1 MQVLV
6 LGGGLVGSAIAR
18 NLSRDESL
26 TITVADYSPK
36 VCQSLKEQFGLST
49 TQLNVSDTKAL
60 TGAVRN
66 SDLVIGAVPGS
77 LGFAM
82 LQTVIRA
89 KKDIVDISF
98 FPEDPLT
105 LHQLAVDHGV
115 TAVVDAGVAPGLSN
129 LVLGRYQRE
138 YDPLD
143 YFACYVGGL
152 PKLRKWP
159 FEYQSVFSP
168 ADVIE
173 IYTRP
178 VRMKIGGQLV
188 TREALTE
195 RELIDLPR
203 IGTLEAANTDGLRT
217 LLSTV
222 QVPNMLEKTLRYPGH
237 FERMQ
242 LLRDTGFFSSESLD
256 IEGHPVA
263 PLDVTSELLFQTWQP
278 EENGYDLTVMR
289 IILSGLLDGR
299 HITTT
304 MDMFDEYD
312 QVTDTTSMARTTG
325 YTCAAVA
332 RLLMAVTYRNPGI
345 RPLEYLGEDKE
356 VYRLLLKDLAEWG
369 IAFNI
374 TQTAAED

>member
-18 NLSRDESL
+18 NLSRDENL
-26 TITVADYSPK
+26 AITVADYSQE
-36 VCQSLKEQFGLST
+36 VC
-49 TQLNVSDTKAL
+49 KAL
-60 TGAVRN
+60 TDQYGLHSIQLDASDKRTLTKAV
-66 SDLVIGAVPGS
+66 SDVDLVVGAIPGS

-82 LQTVIRA
+82 LETVIRA
-89 KKDIVDISF
+89 EKDIVDISF

-115 TAVVDAGVAPGLSN
+115 TAVVDAGLAPGLSN

-143 YFACYVGGL
+143 HFACYVGGL
-152 PKLRKWP
+152 PTLRKWP

-173 IYTRP
+173 EYIRP

-188 TREALTE
+188 TREALSD

-203 IGTLEAANTDGLRT
+203 IGTLEASNTDGLRT
-217 LLSTV
+217 LLSTI

-237 FERMQ
+237 SERMR
-242 LLRDTGFFSSESLD
+242 LLRDTGFFSPEPLD
-256 IEGHPVA
+256 IKGHPVA
-263 PLDVTSELLFQTWQP
+263 PLDVTSRLLFQAWQP
-278 EENGYDLTVMR
+278 EEDGHDLAVMR
-289 IILSGLLDGR
+289 VILSGLLDGR

-304 MDMFDEYD
+304 IDLFDEYD
-312 QVTDTTSMARTTG
+312 PVTDTTAMARTTG
-325 YTCAAVA
+325 YTCAAVV
-332 RLLMAVTYRNPGI
+332 RLVMSGAYHDPGI
-345 RPLEYLGEDKE
+345 RPLEYLGTDKE
-356 VYRLLLKDLAEWG
+356 VYRQLLKDLAEWG
-369 IAFNI
+369 INLNI
-374 TQTAAED
+374 AQSVEGD

>member
-26 TITVADYSPK
+26 AITVADYSPE
-36 VCQSLKEQFGLST
+36 VC
-49 TQLNVSDTKAL
+49 KAL
-60 TGAVRN
+60 TAHYGLQSIQLDASDKRALTKAVKDV
-66 SDLVIGAVPGS
+66 DLVVGAVPGA

-82 LQTVIRA
+82 LETVIRA
-89 KKDIVDISF
+89 EKDIVDISF
-98 FPEDPLT
+98 FPEGPLA
-105 LHQLAVDHGV
+105 LHQLALDHGV
-115 TAVVDAGVAPGLSN
+115 TAVVDAGLAPGLSN

-143 YFACYVGGL
+143 HFACYVGGL
-152 PKLRKWP
+152 PALRKWP

-173 IYTRP
+173 EYIRP

-188 TREALTE
+188 TREALSD

-203 IGTLEAANTDGLRT
+203 IGTLEASNTDGLRT

-237 FERMQ
+237 SERMR
-242 LLRDTGFFSSESLD
+242 LLRDTGFFSPEPLD
-256 IEGHPVA
+256 IKGHPVA
-263 PLDVTSELLFQTWQP
+263 PLDVTSRLLFQAWQP
-278 EENGYDLTVMR
+278 EEDGHDLAVMR
-289 IILSGLLDGR
+289 VILSGLLDGR

-304 MDMFDEYD
+304 IDLFDEYD
-312 QVTDTTSMARTTG
+312 PVTETTAMARTTG
-325 YTCAAVA
+325 YTCAAVV
-332 RLLMAVTYRNPGI
+332 RLVMSGVYHDPGI
-345 RPLEYLGEDKE
+345 RPLEYLGADKK
-356 VYRLLLKDLAEWG
+356 VYRQLLKDLAEWG
-369 IAFNI
+369 ITLNI
-374 TQTAAED
+374 AQSVEGD

>member
-26 TITVADYSPK
+26 NIIVADYSPE
-36 VCQSLKEQFGLST
+36 VCRRLKEQYGFDT
-49 TQLNVSDTKAL
+49 TQLDVSDTKAL
-60 TGAVRN
+60 SDAVKN
-66 SDLVIGAVPGS
+66 VDLVIGAVPGS
-77 LGFAM
+77 LGYA
-82 LQTVIRA
+82 LLETVIRA

-98 FPEDPLT
+98 FPEDPLI

-129 LVLGRYQRE
+129 LFIGRYQRE

-195 RELIDLPR
+195 RELIELPR
-203 IGTLEAANTDGLRT
+203 VGSLEAANTDGLRT

-242 LLRDTGFFSSESLD
+242 LLRDTGFFSSVSLE
-256 IEGHPVA
+256 IKGHPVA
-263 PLDVTSELLFQTWQP
+263 PLDITSKLLFQAWRP
-278 EENGYDLTVMR
+278 EEEGHDLTVMR
-289 IILSGLLDGR
+289 IILSGLLDRR

-304 MDMFDEYD
+304 IDMYDEYD
-312 QVTDTTSMARTTG
+312 PVTETTSMARTTG

-332 RLLMAVTYRNPGI
+332 RLLMAGSYRDPGI

-369 IAFNI
+369 ILFSI
-374 TQTAAED
+374 SQTADEN